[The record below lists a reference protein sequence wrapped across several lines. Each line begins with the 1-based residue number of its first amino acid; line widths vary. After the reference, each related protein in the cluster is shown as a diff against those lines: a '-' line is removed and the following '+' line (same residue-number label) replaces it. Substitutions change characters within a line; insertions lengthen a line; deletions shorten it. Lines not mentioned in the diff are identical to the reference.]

1 MSQPSQSVQVK
12 DPYQTLSRLLDGLT
26 EKEFRHEEMLWSFY
40 EAHKKNVQ
48 LNRTEESLLDAFLTQ
63 IGKPQTICPDIITQI
78 VDRSNDKPDDNIP
91 LKEASLRIK
100 MGIKANPASAP
111 NKIKRERVLAVLADY
126 LEKANA
132 ESSIVLSNAYNKDVN
147 ETFENDKMTNILA
160 EMKTDETPTVL
171 VAPSI
176 ENQDLKAKTQRIAR
190 FANVRNYISSLFN
203 NKDFGATAEAKKML
217 MYDFGKIPLEK
228 NVPSIIAET
237 NPVERDF
244 DVTTTPITI
253 VNKYSRAVYDTKRIT
268 EVGDILQYLPE
279 EGKKVMYLCCGS
291 QFLGGMENGLL
302 NNDTEL
308 NFRTTLSGTI
318 ETNSLFYPLRYG
330 MFLFAPSV
338 LLLTDKEGRQ
348 LSPDQMRRLRVLI
361 YSNIRQPTLKIEGNA
376 VEEKRIKNMHKFDSV
391 LLESA
396 VKLESVNV
404 ANKIRT
410 NFQNI
415 LEFALFFGCDD
426 VITDDLGC
434 YDNLLPVH
442 QIFQIFDEVL
452 NEFRGRFANVRTF
465 VRPELSPFVESTKK

>member
-1 MSQPSQSVQVK
+1 MAQSNQTAQVK

-26 EKEFRHEEMLWSFY
+26 EKEFQHEEMLWSFY
-40 EAHKKNVQ
+40 DTHKKNLQ
-48 LNRTEESLLDAFLTQ
+48 FNRTEESLLDAFLAQ
-63 IGKPQTICPDIITQI
+63 INKPQTICQDIITQI

-91 LKEASLRIK
+91 SKEETLRVK
-100 MGIKANPASAP
+100 MGIKPNPASAP

-132 ESSIVLSNAYNKDVN
+132 EASIVLSNTYNKDIN

-160 EMKTDETPTVL
+160 EMKTDEKPLVL
-171 VAPSI
+171 APSSSGPSF
-176 ENQDLKAKTQRIAR
+176 EDRDLKAKTQRIAR
-190 FANVRNYISSLFN
+190 FTNVRNYITSLFN

-228 NVPSIIAET
+228 NVPSIVAET

-244 DVTTTPITI
+244 DVITTPINI
-253 VNKYSRAVYDTKRIT
+253 PNKYSYGSYETKRTI
-268 EVGDILQYLPE
+268 EVGDILAHLPE

-348 LSPDQMRRLRVLI
+348 LPAEQMRRLRVLI
-361 YSNIRQPTLKIEGNA
+361 YHNIRQPTLKIDGTT
-376 VEEKRIKNMHKFDSV
+376 VEPKRIQNLHKFDSV
-391 LLESA
+391 LLEPA
-396 VKLESVNV
+396 VKLESINV

-410 NFQNI
+410 SFQNI
-415 LEFALFFGCDD
+415 LEFALFFGCDE
-426 VITDDLGC
+426 VITDDFGC

-442 QIFQIFDEVL
+442 QIFQIFDEVF
-452 NEFRGRFANVRTF
+452 NEFRGRFAAVRTF
-465 VRPELSPFVESTKK
+465 VRPELSPVAK